1 MKLYSLQMEI
11 KLQLYEITFS
21 HLQQRTQ
28 KFESQRNPLT
38 QSINKETPL
47 QCNLRASYRSACF
60 CLKNRIQ
67 IAQRTQT
74 VDSSEWVTIFQAVTQ
89 DIIKSRKQAPVR
101 KKKKRKT
108 TSSISPFSSEER
120 SILLQSDP
128 ETHLLN
134 YHVGFLFH
142 LIISPWLGK
151 GSGSTPWQ
159 GTKL

>member
-47 QCNLRASYRSACF
+47 RCNLRASYRSACF

-101 KKKKRKT
+101 KKKKKEKLPLLSHHFQVKNEAFFCNQTLKHIFWT
-108 TSSISPFSSEER
+108 TMWVSC
-120 SILLQSDP
+120 
-128 ETHLLN
+128 
-134 YHVGFLFH
+134 
-142 LIISPWLGK
+142 
-151 GSGSTPWQ
+151 ST
-159 GTKL
+159 L

>member
-38 QSINKETPL
+38 QSINKETL
-47 QCNLRASYRSACF
+47 LRCNLRASYRSACF

-101 KKKKRKT
+101 KKKKKNYLFYLTIFKWRTKHSFAIRPWN
-108 TSSISPFSSEER
+108 TSSELPC
-120 SILLQSDP
+120 
-128 ETHLLN
+128 
-134 YHVGFLFH
+134 GFPVPPYNQPLTR
-142 LIISPWLGK
+142 K
-151 GSGSTPWQ
+151 RQWQ
-159 GTKL
+159 HTLTGD